1 LVDAGWVTEVNP
13 LDAARTLLI
22 CLRLEALLLEQPG
35 AFEMCS
41 TEVQTVTPEMW
52 WDKEHKV
59 VRNPDTLAWVAR
71 FWPDQPL
78 SGTIGAYYEVSLAA
92 CSIAHRPDERVR
104 WERVEAR
111 ARANSSAARNGTA
124 AATAQVMEVTA
135 RSFDDRKH
143 REAAQLVQVGAAK
156 LRAAARLLADCA
168 EMRLPVVSAPLAEA
182 AREAFCL
189 AGRAGSLAA
198 SLRETSFGGRAVPQ
212 SVGEWRNW
220 ETVVGE
226 HLLELGVAKSRVVK
240 LFERLSADPED
251 ERTRISR
258 NLRRL
263 NNGSGVSRSARKAK
277 PKLIRR

>member
-22 CLRLEALLLEQPG
+22 CLRLQALLLEQPG
-35 AFEMCS
+35 AFEVCP

-104 WERVEAR
+104 WEGIAAQVT
-111 ARANSSAARNGTA
+111 ANSSAVRNDSA
-124 AATAQVMEVTA
+124 DATGQGMRAMAT
-135 RSFDDRKH
+135 SFDDRKH

-156 LRAAARLLADCA
+156 LRAAARLLADFAGARLAA
-168 EMRLPVVSAPLAEA
+168 EVEPFSDASNEALRLAAGAESPRASARGVSADSLCLSPL
-182 AREAFCL
+182 
-189 AGRAGSLAA
+189 
-198 SLRETSFGGRAVPQ
+198 
-212 SVGEWRNW
+212 
-220 ETVVGE
+220 
-226 HLLELGVAKSRVVK
+226 
-240 LFERLSADPED
+240 
-251 ERTRISR
+251 
-258 NLRRL
+258 
-263 NNGSGVSRSARKAK
+263 GSGRIGRRSWASTLLNSA
-277 PKLIRR
+277 

>member
-1 LVDAGWVTEVNP
+1 VTEVNP

-35 AFEMCS
+35 AFEVCT
-41 TEVQTVTPEMW
+41 TEIQTVTPTMW

-78 SGTIGAYYEVSLAA
+78 SGTISAYYEVSLAA
-92 CSIAHRPDERVR
+92 CGIAHRPGERVR
-104 WERVEAR
+104 WGRIA
-111 ARANSSAARNGTA
+111 ANSSAGRNGAHDTA
-124 AATAQVMEVTA
+124 ERSLRGMVT
-135 RSFDDRKH
+135 RFDDRKQ

-168 EMRLPVVSAPLAEA
+168 DVPVAMVRASLAET

-198 SLRETSFGGRAVPQ
+198 SLRETSFGGRAVPH

-220 ETVVGE
+220 ETVVAD

-240 LFERLSADPED
+240 VFERPSVDVED

-258 NLRRL
+258 NLLRL
-263 NNGSGVSRSARKAK
+263 NKRSAVVSK
-277 PKLIRR
+277 PSRR

>member
-1 LVDAGWVTEVNP
+1 MTEVNP
-13 LDAARTLLI
+13 LDAGRTLLI
-22 CLRLEALLLEQPG
+22 CLRLQALLLEQPG
-35 AFEMCS
+35 AFEVCP

-52 WDKEHKV
+52 WDEEHKV

-124 AATAQVMEVTA
+124 VATAQVMEITA
-135 RSFDDRKH
+135 TNFDDRKQ

-156 LRAAARLLADCA
+156 LRAAARQLADCA
-168 EMRLPVVSAPLAEA
+168 DARLAVVSAPLAEA

-212 SVGEWRNW
+212 SAGEWRNW

-226 HLLELGVAKSRVVK
+226 HLVELGVAKSRVVR
-240 LFERLSADPED
+240 LFERPSVDPED
-251 ERTRISR
+251 ERTRIGR

-263 NNGSGVSRSARKAK
+263 NKGSAAARRTPK
-277 PKLIRR
+277 PKPSRR